1 MLDMTPRAKVP
12 THRFPP
18 LPFLNRRPK
27 VTAADRRVIRMALR
41 AGDHKLPTDWPDLET
56 LLGLLDE
63 EDRPLPEGLG
73 AASAAVV
80 AARRARQGAPAGLR
94 GRRAR
99 ESAA

>member
-12 THRFPP
+12 SHRFPP
-18 LPFLNRRPK
+18 LPFINRRPK

-41 AGDHKLPTDWPDLET
+41 GGDQKLPTDWPDLET

-63 EDRPLPEGLG
+63 EDRPLPEG
-73 AASAAVV
+73 V
-80 AARRARQGAPAGLR
+80 RA
-94 GRRAR
+94 RRAR